1 MTDSSDRDASRRAFV
16 QGTLAVAAAATLSGA
31 ACSRKREGS
40 DVAAEATSSPKLGW
54 AIVGLGKFATEQLLP
69 AFAQCQRS
77 RLAAFVTGS
86 AEKGKRLAGRYG
98 VDEKSVYSYQT
109 FDKIAQDRSVDVV
122 YVVLPNS
129 MHAEYTQ
136 RAFRAGKHVMC
147 EKPMAINEAECSAMI
162 AAGKAAGKRL
172 MIAYRAQFEPHNR
185 AAIDLVRAGELGR
198 IKLVIADH
206 CRTIDPKEPADQWRI
221 RRALSGG
228 GSLVDIGIY
237 SLQAARYIFGEEPT
251 EVSAQLAS
259 TPSDPRFTEVEES
272 ALFSL
277 RFPSGGL
284 ANCSSSY
291 GTTNVKRYR
300 VIGEK
305 GYAELDPATA
315 YEGNTLRVAKGGAAE
330 ARAVPATNQFA
341 AEIDHLSECIQLGKE
356 PRTPGEEGLRDVR
369 IMQAIYA
376 SAREGKSVKLT

>member
-1 MTDSSDRDASRRAFV
+1 MTDSSDRDPSRRVFV
-16 QGTLAVAAAATLSGA
+16 QGTLLAAAAATLSGA
-31 ACSRKREGS
+31 ACSRKRES
-40 DVAAEATSSPKLGW
+40 AKVAAESPSTPKLGW

-69 AFAQCQRS
+69 AFQHCQRS
-77 RLAAFVTGS
+77 RLAAFVSGS
-86 AEKGKRLAGRYG
+86 PDKAKRLAGRYG
-98 VDEKSVYSYQT
+98 VDEKAVYGYET
-109 FDKIAQDRSVDVV
+109 FDKLAQDRSVDVV

-147 EKPMAINEAECSAMI
+147 EKPMALNEAECSAMI

-185 AAIDLVRAGELGR
+185 AAIELVRAGELGR
-198 IKLVIADH
+198 VKLVIADH

-221 RRALSGG
+221 RRAMSGG

-259 TPSDPRFTEVEES
+259 TPNDPRFMEVEES
-272 ALFSL
+272 AVFSL
-277 RFPSGGL
+277 RFPNGGL

-305 GYAELDPATA
+305 GYADLDPATS
-315 YEGNTLRVAKGGAAE
+315 YEGNVLRVAKDGKPE
-330 ARAVPATNQFA
+330 PREVPTTNQFA

-376 SAREGKSVKLT
+376 SAREGKAVKLA

>member
-1 MTDSSDRDASRRAFV
+1 
-16 QGTLAVAAAATLSGA
+16 
-31 ACSRKREGS
+31 
-40 DVAAEATSSPKLGW
+40 VAAEAAPSRKLGW
-54 AIVGLGKFATEQLLP
+54 AIVGLGKFATQQLLP
-69 AFAQCQRS
+69 AFQHCRRS
-77 RLAAFVTGS
+77 RLAALVSGS
-86 AEKGKRLAGRYG
+86 ADKAKSLAGRYG
-98 VDEKSVYSYQT
+98 VEEKAIYSYET
-109 FDKIAQDRSVDVV
+109 FDKLADDSSVDVI

-129 MHAEYTQ
+129 MHAEYTE

-147 EKPMAINEAECSAMI
+147 EKPMAINEAECRAMI

-185 AAIDLVRAGELGR
+185 AAIELVRAGELGR
-198 IKLVIADH
+198 VKLVIADH
-206 CRTIDPKEPADQWRI
+206 CRAIDPKDPADQWRV
-221 RRALSGG
+221 RRAMSGG

-251 EVSAQLAS
+251 EVSAHLAS
-259 TPSDPRFTEVEES
+259 TPADPRFTEVEES
-272 ALFSL
+272 AVFSL

-300 VIGEK
+300 VIGDK
-305 GYAELDPATA
+305 GYADLDPATA
-315 YEGNTLRVAKGGAAE
+315 YEGNVLRVAKGGPAE
-330 ARAVPATNQFA
+330 LREVPATNQFA
-341 AEIDHLSECIQLGKE
+341 AEIDHLSECIELGKE

-376 SAREGKSVKLT
+376 SAREGKSVKLA

>member
-16 QGTLAVAAAATLSGA
+16 QGTLLAAAATLSGA
-31 ACSRKREGS
+31 ACSRKREGT
-40 DVAAEATSSPKLGW
+40 DLAAEARSSPKLGW

-69 AFAQCQRS
+69 AFHHCRHS
-77 RLAAFVTGS
+77 RLAALVSGS
-86 AEKGKRLAGRYG
+86 ADKAKRLAGRYG
-98 VDEKSVYSYQT
+98 VEEKAIYSYES
-109 FDKIAQDRSVDVV
+109 FDELAQDGRVDVV

-147 EKPMAINEAECSAMI
+147 EKPMALNEAECREMI
-162 AAGKAAGKRL
+162 AAGKAVGKRL

-185 AAIDLVRAGELGR
+185 AAIELVRAGELGR
-198 IKLVIADH
+198 VKLVIADH
-206 CRTIDPKEPADQWRI
+206 CRAIDPKEPADQWRV
-221 RRALSGG
+221 RRAMAGG
-228 GSLVDIGIY
+228 GSLVDIGVY

-259 TPSDPRFTEVEES
+259 TPSDPRFAEVEES
-272 ALFSL
+272 AVFSL
-277 RFPSGGL
+277 RFPGGGL

-305 GYAELDPATA
+305 GYADLDPATS
-315 YEGNTLRVAKGGAAE
+315 YEGNVLRVAKGGPAE
-330 ARAVPATNQFA
+330 LRAVPDTNQFA
-341 AEIDHLSECIQLGKE
+341 AEMDHLSECIQLGKE

-376 SAREGKSVKLT
+376 SAREGRSVKLG

>member
-1 MTDSSDRDASRRAFV
+1 
-16 QGTLAVAAAATLSGA
+16 L
-31 ACSRKREGS
+31 
-40 DVAAEATSSPKLGW
+40 AAEARPSAGPGAKLGW
-54 AIVGLGKFATEQLLP
+54 AIVGLGKFATQQLLP
-69 AFAQCQRS
+69 AFEHCRRS
-77 RLAAFVTGS
+77 RLAAFVSGS
-86 AEKGKRLAGRYG
+86 PDKAKSLAGRYG
-98 VDEKSVYSYQT
+98 VDEKAIYGYEA
-109 FDKIAQDRSVDVV
+109 FDRIAQDRSVDVI

-147 EKPMAINEAECSAMI
+147 EKPMGLDEAECRAMI
-162 AAGKAAGKRL
+162 AASKAAGKRL

-185 AAIDLVRAGELGR
+185 AAIELVRAGELGR
-198 IKLVIADH
+198 VKLVIADH

-221 RRALSGG
+221 RRAMSGG

-272 ALFSL
+272 AVFSL

-305 GYAELDPATA
+305 GYADLDPATS
-315 YEGNTLRVAKGGAAE
+315 YEGNVLRVAKGGPADM
-330 ARAVPATNQFA
+330 RGVPDINQFA

-356 PRTPGEEGLRDVR
+356 PRTPGEEGLRDVKL
-369 IMQAIYA
+369 MQAIYT
-376 SAREGKSVKLT
+376 SAREGRSVKLG